1 LTVIEQLA
9 ERETETVRVACE
21 PALTGEVTLVRRTL
35 AAADAG
41 SASAVNAST
50 TSMNRRI

>member
-9 ERETETVRVACE
+9 DRETETVRVACE
-21 PALTGEVTLVRRTL
+21 PALTGEVMLFKRTL
-35 AAADAG
+35 AAAEAG
-41 SASAVNAST
+41 SASAVSASA